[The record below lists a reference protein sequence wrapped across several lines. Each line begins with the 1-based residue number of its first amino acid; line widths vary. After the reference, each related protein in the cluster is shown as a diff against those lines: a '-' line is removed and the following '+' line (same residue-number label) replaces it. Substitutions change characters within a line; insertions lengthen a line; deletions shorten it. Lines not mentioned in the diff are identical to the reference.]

1 MTRLTQ
7 TYLTQTYLCAQP
19 HLVPGADPGRARY
32 VHAGL
37 EVGAD
42 RLLLSERAAIIC
54 CAVWPKGL
62 LWRLLWPSGFTL
74 SYGSMG
80 GCVAGEE
87 KRY

>member
-1 MTRLTQ
+1 MLVWYQDTVIVDLQPSMQSDRGNQSICWLCHDRLTQ

-54 CAVWPKGL
+54 CAVW
-62 LWRLLWPSGFTL
+62 
-74 SYGSMG
+74 
-80 GCVAGEE
+80 
-87 KRY
+87 